1 MTASDEQVLVTP
13 ADEIKFKS
21 TTETTEITENR
32 RECKSADAAA
42 SLSLWSL

>member
-1 MTASDEQVLVTP
+1 MTASDEQVLVIP
-13 ADEIKFKS
+13 VDEVKFKF
-21 TTETTEITENR
+21 TTETTEIRENQ